1 METVYIRG
9 FLQQVGAREIIL
21 HSRNFTALFPVGHR
35 RSERFRYRLPRARRP
50 TRVHDHR
57 WPLGCEL
64 LPPPSTTE
72 ASPVLKFLTIGHRG
86 VMGVEP
92 ENTLRSFVAAERA
105 GLDAIEL
112 DLHVSR
118 DGALVVMHDP
128 DVDRTTDGSGTIADL
143 TLAELRALD
152 AGRGE
157 RVPVFEEVLDAVTLP
172 LQAEIKDIQA
182 ARVLAEVIRERDLAD
197 RVEVSSF
204 HDAAVTEMSRL
215 VPGIRTALIGSRYG
229 LDIVDRAVDAGA
241 ATVCLNLRRLT
252 LEIVEEAR
260 KRDLRIVAWV
270 VNTQEQLR
278 LVHTLELDGVTTD
291 YPGLGGRP

>member
-1 METVYIRG
+1 M
-9 FLQQVGAREIIL
+9 
-21 HSRNFTALFPVGHR
+21 
-35 RSERFRYRLPRARRP
+35 
-50 TRVHDHR
+50 
-57 WPLGCEL
+57 
-64 LPPPSTTE
+64 
-72 ASPVLKFLTIGHRG
+72 KFLTIGHRG

-92 ENTLRSFVAAERA
+92 ENTLRSFAAAEQA

-157 RVPVFEEVLDAVTLP
+157 RVPVFEEVLDTVTLP

-260 KRDLRIVAWV
+260 KRDLRIIAWV

-291 YPGLGGRP
+291 HPGLGGRA